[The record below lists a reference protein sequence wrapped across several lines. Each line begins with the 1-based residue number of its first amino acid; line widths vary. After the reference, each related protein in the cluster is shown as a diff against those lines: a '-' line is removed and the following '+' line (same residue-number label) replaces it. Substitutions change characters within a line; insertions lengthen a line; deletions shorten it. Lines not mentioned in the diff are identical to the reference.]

1 MQVGGE
7 LEISDTH
14 ANSVTV
20 PGTAHCWM
28 SAVERFGS
36 GQLRFSALLKPAADL
51 AAAGWPCANVAA
63 HLWARGRGLLLRD
76 GLNNAHELLMPS
88 GSAPG
93 PGEIVTN
100 QTLSQ
105 TLVELGKC
113 GDKGV
118 KTGH

>member
-1 MQVGGE
+1 MTIDSALSESAVQVGGE

-36 GQLRFSALLKPAADL
+36 GHLRFSELVKPAADL

-63 HLWARGRGLLLRD
+63 HLWARGRVAAAGRL
-76 GLNNAHELLMPS
+76 
-88 GSAPG
+88 
-93 PGEIVTN
+93 
-100 QTLSQ
+100 
-105 TLVELGKC
+105 K
-113 GDKGV
+113 
-118 KTGH
+118 